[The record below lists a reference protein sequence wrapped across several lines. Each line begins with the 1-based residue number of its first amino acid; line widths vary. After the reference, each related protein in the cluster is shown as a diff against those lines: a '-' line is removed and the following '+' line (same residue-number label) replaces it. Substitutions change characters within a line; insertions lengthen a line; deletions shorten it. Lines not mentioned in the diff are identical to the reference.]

1 MRKEPFA
8 HTLFSLQIVLGFLIE
23 NRKNQQ
29 KKKKKNNSEHIPSTA
44 STAGTSPA
52 IGAGIGLLFLIGRL
66 LYSAAYVKDP
76 ASRTRG
82 FVLGFLANV
91 ALTLGAIGGAISGL
105 F

>member
-1 MRKEPFA
+1 MPT
-8 HTLFSLQIVLGFLIE
+8 HHSHV
-23 NRKNQQ
+23 
-29 KKKKKNNSEHIPSTA
+29 
-44 STAGTSPA
+44 PA
-52 IGAGIGLLFLIGRL
+52 
-66 LYSAAYVKDP
+66 YP